1 MIYSD
6 YICTTTRKR
15 FLHNQ
20 KKKEADEQYEH
31 RTS

>member
-6 YICTTTRKR
+6 YICITTQYKFRKR

-20 KKKEADEQYEH
+20 KKKEAHEQ
-31 RTS
+31 